1 MIEAVALT
9 RRYGGRLAVRRLS
22 FTVRPGEVV
31 GLLGPNGAG
40 KTTTLRM
47 LSGILQPTEGTARI
61 AGHDI
66 QGDPLA
72 AKSRLA
78 FVPDEPRFFD
88 YLTVQEHL
96 QFVARM
102 HGVPDIGPHLERLAA
117 HTTVGARLDAFPSE
131 LSRGMR
137 QELALACALVHEPSA
152 LLLDEPL
159 TGLDPIAI
167 RRTKD
172 VVRTAAARG
181 TAILLSSHLLHL
193 VAELCERIVLLRH
206 GESVAQGTIAD
217 LARDRSLEGR
227 PLEELFVSLL
237 AQDTP

>member
-1 MIEAVALT
+1 VIEAVALA
-9 RRYGGRLAVRRLS
+9 RRYAGRMAVCELS

-47 LSGILQPTEGTARI
+47 LAGVLRPSDGTARI

-66 QGDPLA
+66 VTDGLA
-72 AKSRLA
+72 AKRRLA
-78 FVPDEPRFFD
+78 FVADEPRFFD
-88 YLTVQEHL
+88 YLTVEEHL
-96 QFVARM
+96 RFVARM
-102 HGVPDIGPHLERLAA
+102 HGVRDIEPHLAHLVG
-117 HTTVGARLDAFPSE
+117 HTTVGARLTAFPSE

-137 QELALACALVHEPSA
+137 QELALACALVHEPAA

-167 RRTKD
+167 RRTKN
-172 VVRTAAARG
+172 VVRAAAARG

-193 VAELCERIVLLRH
+193 VTELCERIVLLRE
-206 GESVAQGTIAD
+206 GRSVAQGTIAD
-217 LARDRSLEGR
+217 LARDRALEGR

-237 AQDTP
+237 ADGAS

>member
-1 MIEAVALT
+1 VIEAEGLT
-9 RRYGGRLAVRRLS
+9 RRYDGRVAVRGLS

-47 LSGILQPTEGTARI
+47 LSGILRPTAGAARI
-61 AGHDI
+61 AGFDLQDQPI
-66 QGDPLA
+66 E
-72 AKSRLA
+72 AKRRLA

-96 QFVARM
+96 RFVARM
-102 HGVPDIGPHLERLAA
+102 HGVRDVGPHLERLVA
-117 HTTVGARLDAFPSE
+117 HTTVGARLDGFPSE

-172 VVRTAAARG
+172 VVRAAAARG

-193 VAELCERIVLLRH
+193 VAELCERIVVLRH

-217 LARDRSLEGR
+217 LARGRALEGR

-237 AQDTP
+237 EDGAR

>member
-1 MIEAVALT
+1 VE
-9 RRYGGRLAVRRLS
+9 
-22 FTVRPGEVV
+22 
-31 GLLGPNGAG
+31 
-40 KTTTLRM
+40 
-47 LSGILQPTEGTARI
+47 
-61 AGHDI
+61 
-66 QGDPLA
+66 
-72 AKSRLA
+72 
-78 FVPDEPRFFD
+78 
-88 YLTVQEHL
+88 EHL
-96 QFVARM
+96 RFVARV
-102 HGVPDIGPHLERLAA
+102 HGVADVAPHLRHLAE
-117 HTTVGARLDAFPSE
+117 HTTVGRRLDAFPSA

-137 QELALACALVHEPSA
+137 QELALACALVHEPAA

-172 VVRTAAARG
+172 VVRAAAARG

-217 LARDRSLEGR
+217 LARDRALEGR

-237 AQDTP
+237 ADDAP

>member
-1 MIEAVALT
+1 MIEAQALT
-9 RRYGGRLAVRRLS
+9 RRYNGRVAVRALS
-22 FTVRPGEVV
+22 FSVRPGEVV

-47 LSGILQPTEGTARI
+47 LAGILRPTEGTARI

-66 QGDPLA
+66 QAEAMA
-72 AKSRLA
+72 AKRRLA

-88 YLTVQEHL
+88 YLTVEEHL
-96 QFVARM
+96 RFVARV
-102 HGVPDIGPHLERLAA
+102 HGVTAVAPHLERLAA
-117 HTTVGARLDAFPSE
+117 HTTVGTRLDAFPSE

-137 QELALACALVHEPSA
+137 QELALACALVHEPA
-152 LLLDEPL
+152 VLLLDEPL
-159 TGLDPIAI
+159 SALDPIAI

-172 VVRTAAARG
+172 VVRAAAAGG

-193 VAELCERIVLLRH
+193 VAELCERIVLLRE
-206 GESVAQGTIAD
+206 GQSVAQGTIAA

-237 AQDTP
+237 GDRAP

>member
-1 MIEAVALT
+1 VIEAVALT
-9 RRYGGRLAVRRLS
+9 RRYAGRLAVRELS

-47 LSGILQPTEGTARI
+47 LAGVLRPSGGSARI
-61 AGHDI
+61 ADHDI
-66 QGDPLA
+66 VADGLA
-72 AKSRLA
+72 AKRRLA

-88 YLTVQEHL
+88 YLTVEEHL
-96 QFVARM
+96 RFVARV
-102 HGVPDIGPHLERLAA
+102 HGVRDIEPHLQRLVE
-117 HTTVGARLDAFPSE
+117 HTTVGARLASFPSE

-137 QELALACALVHEPSA
+137 QELALACALVHEPAA

-172 VVRTAAARG
+172 VVRAAAARG

-193 VAELCERIVLLRH
+193 VAELCERIVLLRE
-206 GESVAQGTIAD
+206 GRSVAQGTIAD
-217 LARDRSLEGR
+217 LARDRELEGR

-237 AQDTP
+237 ADGPA

>member
-1 MIEAVALT
+1 MIEAQALT
-9 RRYGGRLAVRRLS
+9 RRYNGRVAVRALS
-22 FTVRPGEVV
+22 FSVRPGEVV

-47 LSGILQPTEGTARI
+47 LAGILRPTEGTARI

-66 QGDPLA
+66 QAEALA
-72 AKSRLA
+72 AKRRLA

-88 YLTVQEHL
+88 YLTVEEHL
-96 QFVARM
+96 RFVARV
-102 HGVPDIGPHLERLAA
+102 HGVTAVAPHLERLAA
-117 HTTVGARLDAFPSE
+117 HTTVGTRLDAFPSE

-137 QELALACALVHEPSA
+137 QELALACALVHEPA
-152 LLLDEPL
+152 VLLLDEPL

-172 VVRTAAARG
+172 VVRAAAAGG

-193 VAELCERIVLLRH
+193 VAELCERIVLLRE
-206 GESVAQGTIAD
+206 GQSVAQGTIAA

-237 AQDTP
+237 GDRAP

>member
-1 MIEAVALT
+1 MIEAVALS
-9 RRYGGRLAVRRLS
+9 RRYGGRLAVRALS

-47 LSGILQPTEGTARI
+47 LAGVLRPTEGTARI
-61 AGHDI
+61 AGQDI
-66 QGDPLA
+66 LEDPLA
-72 AKSRLA
+72 AKRRLA

-96 QFVARM
+96 RFVARV
-102 HGVPDIGPHLERLAA
+102 HGITDVRPHLERLVQ
-117 HTTVGARLDAFPSE
+117 HTTVGARLDAFPAE

-137 QELALACALVHEPSA
+137 QELALACALVHEPAA

-172 VVRTAAARG
+172 VVRAAAARG

-193 VAELCERIVLLRH
+193 VAELCERIILLRR
-206 GESVAQGTIAD
+206 GVSVAQGTIAD
-217 LARDRSLEGR
+217 LARDRALEGR

-237 AQDTP
+237 ADEAP